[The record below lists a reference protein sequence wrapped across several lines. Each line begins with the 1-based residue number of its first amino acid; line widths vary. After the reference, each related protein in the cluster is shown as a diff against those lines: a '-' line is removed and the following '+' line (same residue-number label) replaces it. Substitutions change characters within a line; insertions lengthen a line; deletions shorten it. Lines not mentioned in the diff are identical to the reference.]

1 MLRSLTVVAASLAVA
16 RPGFAT
22 SLEARNVPAQQPIT
36 NVQLGP
42 RPYFLIDNMDPGPLK
57 DKLLSC
63 SELEVKPTNFSI
75 GHRGGGTMLM
85 PEETRES
92 MVAGPRMGAAVV
104 ECDVVF
110 TSDKKLVVGAY
121 LPSRIVFEFVVFQ
134 EVAETRRS
142 TSCASSDILQNSN
155 CT

>member
-1 MLRSLTVVAASLAVA
+1 MMRTLAVGASSLAIMGTGFAASVET
-16 RPGFAT
+16 T
-22 SLEARNVPAQQPIT
+22 SVPSQKPIT

-57 DKLLSC
+57 EKLLSC
-63 SELEVKPTNFSI
+63 SELPVKPTQFSI

-85 PEETRES
+85 PEETYES

-110 TSDKKLVVGAY
+110 TSDQKLVVSA
-121 LPSRIVFEFVVFQ
+121 LPS
-134 EVAETRRS
+134 
-142 TSCASSDILQNSN
+142 
-155 CT
+155 